1 MNRRSM
7 KTRIAR
13 SVFFFAALLV
23 TFMACKD
30 RNAEKRIAEMESR
43 LKELEAKKQGTTPT
57 PIQASETTPAPAEE
71 KPEGPLPKMEFQT
84 TDHDFGTINEGDV
97 VEYTYAFKNT
107 GEGPLI
113 IQGAQPSCGCT
124 VPDYTKDP
132 IPVGGTGY
140 VRAKFDS
147 NGKTNQV
154 SKSITVTANTFP
166 KQTILRFKAMITPK
180 AAVPAK

>member
-1 MNRRSM
+1 
-7 KTRIAR
+7 
-13 SVFFFAALLV
+13 
-23 TFMACKD
+23 
-30 RNAEKRIAEMESR
+30 
-43 LKELEAKKQGTTPT
+43 
-57 PIQASETTPAPAEE
+57 
-71 KPEGPLPKMEFQT
+71 
-84 TDHDFGTINEGDV
+84 
-97 VEYTYAFKNT
+97 
-107 GEGPLI
+107 
-113 IQGAQPSCGCT
+113 

-180 AAVPAK
+180 AGGPVK